1 MHEWPV
7 RNIARAT
14 ADNTVAEGA
23 DASEPTG
30 DSPTRSQNVTAIYR
44 RIVKVS
50 GSEQAINVA
59 LPGSVMDDEKKIKL
73 MRLKADMEYG
83 LLNGAY
89 ASGASGTARGMAG
102 IIASISTNLTA
113 RSSGTS
119 FFLTELEDL
128 HQNSWD
134 AVGGEGF
141 VADILLVPMGIKRKI
156 ATFTARVIQNVD
168 STDHIYNDVDLIST
182 SSGMLQV
189 VPHKDVP
196 NAAGSTHVVAIK
208 QDLFRMAFL
217 KGREP
222 KFVQLSK
229 TGDADRGMYITE
241 LTLESLAQ
249 RASVVRL
256 GYNQNG

>member
-1 MHEWPV
+1 M
-7 RNIARAT
+7 ARAT
-14 ADNTVAEGA
+14 ADNTVAEGG
-23 DASEPTG
+23 DATEPTG
-30 DSPTRSQNVTAIYR
+30 DSPTRSNNATAIYR

-50 GSEQAINVA
+50 GTQEAVRVA
-59 LPGSVMDDEKKIKL
+59 LPGSVMEDEKKIKL

-83 LLNGAY
+83 LLNGSF

-102 IIASISTNLTA
+102 IVKSISTNLTA
-113 RSSGTS
+113 RLSGTS

-128 HQNSWD
+128 HQSSWD

-141 VADILLVPMGIKRKI
+141 VADVLLVPMGIKRKI
-156 ATFTARVIQNVD
+156 ATFTTRVIQNTD

-182 SSGMLQV
+182 SAGMLKV

-196 NAAGSTHVVAIK
+196 NATGSTHVIAIK

-222 KFVQLSK
+222 KFVELSK
-229 TGDADRGMYITE
+229 TGDAERGMYITE
-241 LTLESLAQ
+241 LTLESLAE

-256 GYNQNG
+256 GYALTG